1 MGGQPS
7 VLQQHGFTLVRQ
19 EGGASL
25 VKSQEGHQ
33 YVVREV
39 NKNTEDV
46 FTVNEILKSLQ
57 HPHIIGH
64 QKSFKDGGTYYVLV
78 DYFEENVSKKMK
90 AKQERG
96 EQFSEEEI
104 MDYFVKIC
112 MALKHLHSSNT
123 VHRDLRPQNIL
134 FTEFGT
140 VCLGELPEI
149 KERAG
154 VKSDSTGELT
164 NIPPEILKGDSYHD
178 KSDIWSLGCLL
189 YEMCMMKS
197 PFTTESAVNLV
208 PKILSGSYEPLPETF
223 SKSLHQ
229 LLSDVL
235 QTDPELRPSAQEI
248 LWRPFV
254 IALLTAQSE
263 RTVAELQESLQ
274 KLRTLADGLEKV
286 HFGTTVGSLTGGV
299 IGAAGGITSI
309 VGLILAPF
317 TLGASLIV
325 TGVGVGIA
333 VAGGATAG
341 VSNITNMVNQ
351 STDRYNVKNI
361 IREFQEKMNSVVVS
375 LQHICEGL
383 DALSVS
389 GSAEG
394 GNGSGTGTGSVT
406 KAGVRMGRG
415 LGAIPELVRLAQVA
429 NLGKVAAQ
437 TARAIRVAEVATGIF
452 SAFFLAVDVFFIAMD
467 AKEIHNIRQARAEKA
482 ASDDPVR
489 LKMLEVAGDTGG
501 AMELM
506 DTDTVEL
513 READSMTELQPG
525 AAGEAKPEVKSET
538 MRFVLQI
545 RETAAQLQDSLD
557 ELSDIITFIPK
568 VEAFSL

>member
-1 MGGQPS
+1 MGSQSS

-39 NKNTEDV
+39 NKNSEDV
-46 FTVNEILKSLQ
+46 FTVKEILKSLQ
-57 HPHIIGH
+57 HPHVIGH
-64 QKSFKDGGTYYVLV
+64 QKSFKDGGTFYVLV
-78 DYFEENVSKKMK
+78 DYFEENLSKKMK

-96 EQFSEEEI
+96 EQFSEKES

-112 MALKHLHSSNT
+112 MALKHLHSNNT
-123 VHRDLRPQNIL
+123 VHRDIRPQNIL
-134 FTEFGT
+134 FSEFGT

-154 VKSDSTGELT
+154 VESDSTGELT

-197 PFTTESAVNLV
+197 AFTTESAVNLV

-254 IALLTAQSE
+254 IAYLTAQSE

-274 KLRTLADGLEKV
+274 KLRALADGLENV

-351 STDRYNVKNI
+351 STDRYNVKNV

-383 DALSVS
+383 EALNDS
-389 GSAEG
+389 GSAED
-394 GNGSGTGTGSVT
+394 GNDPSTGTTGSMA
-406 KAGVRMGRG
+406 KAGVRLGRG

-429 NLGKVAAQ
+429 NVGRVAAQ

-467 AKEIHNIRQARAEKA
+467 AKEIHNIRQTRAEKA

-489 LKMLEVAGDTGG
+489 LKMLEVAGDTGD
-501 AMELM
+501 AQELM
-506 DTDTVEL
+506 DTMEL
-513 READSMTELQPG
+513 READSMTELQPS

-568 VEAFSL
+568 VEAYSL